1 MKKMLTNNL
10 TLKLLSVV
18 AAIMLWL
25 VVMNIDDP
33 YTYRDFSPVQ
43 VTMLN
48 ENVVTDQGKVYK
60 IEDGSDVISLR
71 VWGKKSILRDLNI
84 EDFTATAD
92 MQKSIKYNDLVGI
105 EVSCS
110 NKNIRTAD
118 IQYDREM

>member
-48 ENVVTDQGKVYK
+48 ENVVTDQGRY
-60 IEDGSDVISLR
+60 IRSRMEATSSACGSGERNPFS
-71 VWGKKSILRDLNI
+71 
-84 EDFTATAD
+84 
-92 MQKSIKYNDLVGI
+92 GI
-105 EVSCS
+105 
-110 NKNIRTAD
+110 
-118 IQYDREM
+118 